1 MCTYIRFII
10 YFFGDKVEFTNSFD
24 TLLSEHV
31 AEED

>member
-1 MCTYIRFII
+1 MYIRLII
-10 YFFGDKVEFTNSFD
+10 YFFGDKLNFTSSFD